1 VLLRPSGYGGG
12 SVKVYVNTDGA
23 VGPPNPGP
31 AGAGYVILFDG
42 EDGPRS
48 VAGAVPLP
56 ECSHHE
62 AEYHAA
68 IHALRRASDLGATHA
83 VLRSDSMV
91 LVDQMNDVAEVRSP
105 EIAKLADQLHREM
118 EKYDEIEIVWVC
130 RKENRT
136 ADLLSKV
143 GLAKAEPAAEPEP
156 SQPRLLEDP
165 APEILSTE
173 VVGPQLGPEPEAL
186 AAG

>member
-1 VLLRPSGYGGG
+1 L
-12 SVKVYVNTDGA
+12 KVYVNTDGA

-31 AGAGYVILFDG
+31 AGAGFVILFDG
-42 EDGPRS
+42 DDGPDS

-68 IHALRRASDLGATHA
+68 IHALRRAADLGATSA

-105 EIAKLADQLHREM
+105 EIAKLAEQLHREM
-118 EKYDEIEIVWVC
+118 DKYDDVEIVWVC

-143 GLAKAEPAAEPEP
+143 GLAKAEPAEREPDAAPEP
-156 SQPRLLEDP
+156 MQPVLVEDP
-165 APEILSTE
+165 IDRDLRPVE
-173 VVGPQLGPEPEAL
+173 PLGPEPEPL